1 MKILFILLGF
11 VATVNAN
18 ANESLLMEIRDRLPI
33 VFEDASE
40 CERLYQKA
48 ITVNAPS
55 PILQGYIGA
64 IYLAKSRHSSIFKKL
79 SFFNQGTETL
89 EAALK
94 RAPNEL
100 ELRFLRL
107 TIQLNIPSFLGYNE
121 EIASDKQFVLSKCK
135 SAPPTLRQRI
145 VNFVQESDEFTSEEK
160 RMAS

>member
-1 MKILFILLGF
+1 MKFLLVLFGF
-11 VATVNAN
+11 VTTVNAN

-33 VFEDASE
+33 AFEDANE

-48 ITVNAPS
+48 IAVNAPS
-55 PILQGYIGA
+55 PVLQGYIGA
-64 IYLAKSRHSSIFKKL
+64 VYLAKSRHISIFKKL
-79 SFFNQGTETL
+79 SFFNKGTDTL

-107 TIQLNIPSFLGYNE
+107 TIQMNLPSFLGYNDNIE
-121 EIASDKQFVLSKCK
+121 SDKKFVLSNCK

-145 VNFVQESDEFTSEEK
+145 VNFVEESEDFTSDEK
-160 RMAS
+160 RMVS